1 MAKQKQT
8 FVNLRVE
15 PGDEIR
21 IGEATFAFETHP
33 GTGRVYCQAGARGW
47 IYKVRETRSGN
58 FYALKVF
65 AHMFRNETLHA
76 SCEALNLVADLPGM
90 EACGRILIQAETH
103 PRLVARYP
111 AADHSVLM
119 TWIEGETWQDVV
131 VLGDQAGEGDNPPP
145 LSPEECQTLAL
156 DVAHVLAELER
167 NGYTHC
173 DIAGANLIFQRKR
186 KATYFVDCEEMYG
199 GAFPTPTEYPAG
211 QIGYRH
217 REVATRLAGQWCS
230 AGDRFAGAVLLAEIM
245 CWHDPMIRRVRD
257 QISYFADDDPSKP
270 EAWRKESLVKALEA
284 SYPSTLVYLF
294 EAAWRSEN
302 LEGCPLLRSWKSALL
317 ECVPERLHPPRLRAD
332 PVPEEP
338 GWEPLPADVFS
349 VGAEAEP
356 PLPPPAPDDLRRIE
370 GVGAKQAAVLRGI
383 GILTFADLSAADATS
398 LAARLQSAGL
408 EVAESSVE
416 GWVDEASDLARE
428 ADLARGA

>member
-186 KATYFVDCEEMYG
+186 KAT
-199 GAFPTPTEYPAG
+199 
-211 QIGYRH
+211 
-217 REVATRLAGQWCS
+217 S

-383 GILTFADLSAADATS
+383 GILAFADLSAADATS